1 MPPRPRPPIHP
12 RRTLLPFYHLTL
24 ALFFLLLAL
33 TTIYI
38 PVSGVYDH
46 LQRVQAYIS
55 SSKRDDPF
63 LRVVQGMGMG
73 LDGRGWSVLE
83 RAPEGE
89 GEVYGHADFQDGRRR
104 SVRPEF
110 VEPESEALGWVN
122 VNLGNGGPEPNL
134 SGGMIPAISTP
145 FGMTRWTPQTRANY
159 VSMCPYNQTDTK
171 LHGFIATHQP
181 AIWMGESAPLEISP
195 SLATTP
201 QVLFADRALPFE
213 RSEEYASVN
222 YYRNLLKDE
231 GGRVEVELTASSRV
245 GHLRFTFRKSS
256 PSPSSSSSSSSAEEE
271 EAKVVPRILIQP
283 ARSTFLVHGDK
294 PDDRV
299 AYHPSGFVR
308 VDWDKGEVH
317 ILVGDDLP
325 AKEFRGYFVAQFSR
339 PFSRF
344 ATAKNGTVT
353 YDDEQAEGAV
363 LAGFVEFEGG
373 DGGGDGEEGMV
384 VEMKVGISWV
394 SVEQARR
401 NIELESTPFP
411 ASPKDSSTVFSAS
424 STYSAF
430 SSGSYSTSSSSSSS
444 SLPSSSSSSAARS
457 SFVDTSIS
465 TRAQWAEY
473 LDRLSVSGASGSNKT
488 VLYTSLAHT
497 LVYPYEV
504 SENTTFLTRANSS
517 APTWSDDTEGED
529 GESTVAYYSGY
540 VDALARGESYSGYS
554 LWDTARAQHPL
565 LILLAPS
572 RVPGMITSML
582 QDWKEGGWMPMWKN
596 VVETNIMVGT
606 YADAVVAGA
615 VLSGVKGFDLDEAW
629 EAVKKNAFTPPERD
643 TELQF
648 GDREENTPQEV
659 RAGLTEYTK
668 LGYVADDLHTES
680 GSRTLD
686 YAYLDHAAARLA
698 SHPSLS
704 HLDLSSTA
712 SLLTTRSK
720 NYKSLWN
727 NGTGFMEAR
736 NSDGSWAGDE
746 NGWTEGDK
754 WAYSLDVMHDVPGLA
769 ELMGG
774 NASLVDFMDR
784 HFAGGHNL
792 HTNEPSHHIASPYL
806 YSLAS
811 APEKSQFWLHSLAS
825 SEYNHTA
832 AGLSGNE
839 DCGQM
844 SAWYIFTALGF
855 YPVDPASAT
864 YVLGSPL
871 FDRIRLRLP
880 AAPWDEEGGERVLE
894 VVADGASK
902 GKVYVKGLTV
912 EGDSWEGVEVSHD
925 VVTKGGKWVWEMD
938 DRPQKWG
945 QP

>member
-1 MPPRPRPPIHP
+1 MPPRPPPLPRLPIQL
-12 RRTLLPFYHLTL
+12 RRTLLLLYHLTL
-24 ALFFLLLAL
+24 TIFFLLLAL
-33 TTIYI
+33 TIIYVPI
-38 PVSGVYDH
+38 SGVYNH
-46 LQRVQAYIS
+46 LQSLQAYIS
-55 SSKRDDPF
+55 SPKRDDPF
-63 LRVVQGMGMG
+63 LRLVEGKR
-73 LDGRGWSVLE
+73 LDGRSLLE
-83 RAPEGE
+83 RAPE
-89 GEVYGHADFQDGRRR
+89 GEVYGHADFQDGRRQT
-104 SVRPEF
+104 VRPEF
-110 VEPESEALGWVN
+110 LEPNSEALGWVN

-181 AIWMGESAPLEISP
+181 AIWMGESAPLEVSP
-195 SLATTP
+195 SLANTP
-201 QVLFADRALPFE
+201 KVLFDDRALPFD
-213 RSEEYASVN
+213 RSDEYASPN

-231 GGRVEVELTASSRV
+231 GGHVEAELTASSRV
-245 GHLRFTFRKSS
+245 GHMRFTFQTL
-256 PSPSSSSSSSSAEEE
+256 SPSSSASSS
-271 EAKVVPRILIQP
+271 AKVVPRILIQP

-299 AYHPSGFVR
+299 PYHPNGFIR
-308 VDWDKGEVH
+308 VDWDKGEVWGWGDERQDH

-325 AKEFRGYFVAQFSR
+325 AKNFKGYFVAQFSR

-344 ATAKNGTVT
+344 ATSKNGTIT

-373 DGGGDGEEGMV
+373 DEEDEMV

-411 ASPKDSSTVFSAS
+411 ASPKDSST
-424 STYSAF
+424 
-430 SSGSYSTSSSSSSS
+430 
-444 SLPSSSSSSAARS
+444 
-457 SFVDTSIS
+457 
-465 TRAQWAEY
+465 WAEH
-473 LDRLSVSGASGSNKT
+473 LNRLSVSGATGSNKT

-517 APTWSDDTEGED
+517 SPTWSDDTEKED
-529 GESTVAYYSGY
+529 GENTVAYYSGY
-540 VDALARGESYSGYS
+540 LDALAKGESYSGYS

-606 YADAVVAGA
+606 FADAVMAGA

-686 YAYLDHAAARLA
+686 YAYLDHAAALLA

-704 HLDLSSTA
+704 HLNLSSTA
-712 SLLTTRSK
+712 SLLNTRSK

-727 NGTGFMEAR
+727 NGTSFMEAR

-774 NASLVDFMDR
+774 NASFVDFMDR

-792 HTNEPSHHIASPYL
+792 HTNEPSHHIPYL

-811 APEKSQFWLHSLAS
+811 APDKSQFWLHSLAS

-871 FDRIRLRLP
+871 FDKIVLRLP
-880 AAPWDEEGGERVLE
+880 TAPWDEEGGERVLE

-902 GKVYVKGLTV
+902 GRVYVKGLTV
-912 EGDSWEGVEVSHD
+912 EGESWEGIEVGHD

-945 QP
+945 RQP